1 MSKWTLTR
9 KTQATYKSGLQ
20 DLREGWFKMK
30 VDHCKNQ
37 GATMFDFEKPIVKL
51 QVEIRVNNPSHDR
64 RKRGHAGLA
73 LARDWSQKMTIRKN
87 F

>member
-1 MSKWTLTR
+1 MSKWTLIR

-37 GATMFDFEKPIVKL
+37 GVTRFSFEKPIVKL
-51 QVEIRVNNPSHDR
+51 QVEIRANNPSHDLC
-64 RKRGHAGLA
+64 KRAGAHVPIL
-73 LARDWSQKMTIRKN
+73 
-87 F
+87 